1 MGENE
6 KNEDMEIN
14 IMPVGILSM
23 YFDQYLH
30 QSSFTCSSLTL
41 YSESDFWAKN
51 GGKGIKCIAA
61 STFFFF

>member
-1 MGENE
+1 MKKKKK

-14 IMPVGILSM
+14 IMPRGIFSM

-41 YSESDFWAKN
+41 YSELDFWAKN
-51 GGKGIKCIAA
+51 GRKWIKFIAA
-61 STFFFF
+61 VF